1 LAGPRDNVAGSP
13 ILALGYPV
21 LRRDRELEFLERGLA
36 MRHQETAEWF
46 KIELAIPMIL
56 AVALLLALIVELALR
71 IE

>member
-1 LAGPRDNVAGSP
+1 
-13 ILALGYPV
+13 
-21 LRRDRELEFLERGLA
+21 

-46 KIELAIPMIL
+46 KIERAIPMIL